1 MGVLGLTP
9 FLQKTCP
16 EVIKKLP
23 DRLRGLAGKKVV
35 IDGTLITQRLH
46 FAPMPHPYRH
56 VQMWHRLMRELQEA
70 GVSVVCVFDGKERN
84 TAKAREIARRKEV
97 QRIVKARGALEFDRS
112 KRLNQLS
119 GILPSFWRL
128 DDTTSRRTSDFLRRL
143 TPDFGSAE
151 ETRQTPATTTP
162 IGSTRTQDG
171 IHKTTVTVP
180 SSEELLTPRLS
191 VDVDFPIPEYV
202 ADETVVTDS
211 HLVSDYVDSVLLE
224 ADSPRV
230 KYSSAHVPPYH
241 QEPKAP
247 FYPEPFHSPF
257 EFEPDIYTIVAPK
270 HTDDFLPHFVIE
282 DSPLASAHEPEPGS
296 PEDNFSQLS
305 SKESTSHAQTTYKFD
320 TIPTTPSSESI
331 SPSTTQTPP
340 TPEDILGQLSDLY
353 LSYRQSVSRL
363 AALSNP
369 LDSSPFSIPSVGDPD
384 TQAEIV
390 MTKAQY
396 QLTLEEGRFWDAF
409 AAEPRGAKLPDVLK
423 MLTETSECMS
433 ASFERR
439 MNPPT
444 SSTYLESK
452 EILKAMG
459 VPCLETSGAYE
470 AEALASSMVLNGL
483 ADYVV
488 SEDTDVLIYEAP
500 LVRNLTNKNAPLT
513 LVSGAEI
520 RALLQLDRASFVD
533 FAILLGTDFSQR
545 IKNVGPARAL
555 KFIREHG
562 SIERFIELETKFA
575 PPLAPEAYLNQVE
588 AARLVFRTLP
598 PVPDPELLEQGE
610 PDEAKVIELLQKYG
624 LGKEVMGMGEW
635 GYEEALKGNYFE
647 DNPHIF

>member
-119 GILPSFWRL
+119 DILPSFWRL
-128 DDTTSRRTSDFLRRL
+128 DDTTSRRTSDFL
-143 TPDFGSAE
+143 
-151 ETRQTPATTTP
+151 
-162 IGSTRTQDG
+162 
-171 IHKTTVTVP
+171 H
-180 SSEELLTPRLS
+180 
-191 VDVDFPIPEYV
+191 
-202 ADETVVTDS
+202 ETVVTDS